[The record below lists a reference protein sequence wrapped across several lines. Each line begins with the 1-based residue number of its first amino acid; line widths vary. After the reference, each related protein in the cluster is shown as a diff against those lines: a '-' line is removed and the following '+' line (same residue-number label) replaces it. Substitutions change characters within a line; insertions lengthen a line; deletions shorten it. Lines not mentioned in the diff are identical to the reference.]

1 MLLCFAGARPERCLV
16 VYCLPQTMMQDRMT
30 KRQKQALETRRIL
43 FDTAVALFDEKG
55 YDNVT
60 VEEIT
65 NRAGVAKGSFY
76 TYFRSK
82 SDIVIEE
89 FRTIDDYYARYER
102 NLKRYSSATK
112 RLLAFTRAQLR
123 YVRDEVGL
131 RLLKLL
137 YANNIMVSDAE
148 SILIDTGRFLHELVR
163 RIVAYGQEI
172 GEFRTDLSADDLAL
186 YINRSMRSVFL
197 DWAISDDR
205 FDLVTEGVRYCQNIL
220 CPAVH
225 SSAHSCAS
233 S

>member
-1 MLLCFAGARPERCLV
+1 
-16 VYCLPQTMMQDRMT
+16 MT
-30 KRQKQALETRRIL
+30 KRQQQALETKTVI
-43 FDTAVALFDEKG
+43 FDTAVALFNEKG

-65 NRAGVAKGSFY
+65 TRAGVAKGSFY

-89 FRTIDDYYARYER
+89 FRNIDDFYKRYER

-112 RLLAFTRAQLR
+112 RLVAFTRAQLR

-148 SILIDTGRFLHELVR
+148 SILIDTGRFLHEIVK
-163 RIVAYGQEI
+163 RIVVYGQET
-172 GEFRTDLSADDLAL
+172 GEFRTDLSPDDLAL
-186 YINRSMRSVFL
+186 YINRGMRSVFL
-197 DWAISDDR
+197 DWAISDNR
-205 FDLVTEGVRYCQNIL
+205 FDLVTEGVQFCRNIL
-220 CPAVH
+220 CPAVNAN
-225 SSAHSCAS
+225 SRPCDFT
-233 S
+233 

>member
-1 MLLCFAGARPERCLV
+1 
-16 VYCLPQTMMQDRMT
+16 MT
-30 KRQKQALETRRIL
+30 KRQQQALETKTVI
-43 FDTAVALFDEKG
+43 FDTAVALFNEKG

-65 NRAGVAKGSFY
+65 TRAGVAKGSFY

-89 FRTIDDYYARYER
+89 FRNIDDFYKRYER

-112 RLLAFTRAQLR
+112 RLVAFTRAQLR

-148 SILIDTGRFLHELVR
+148 SILIDTGRFLHEIVK
-163 RIVAYGQEI
+163 RIVVYGQET
-172 GEFRTDLSADDLAL
+172 GEFRTDLSPDDLAL
-186 YINRSMRSVFL
+186 YINRGMRSVFL
-197 DWAISDDR
+197 DWAISDNR
-205 FDLVTEGVRYCQNIL
+205 FDLVTEGVQFCQNIL
-220 CPAVH
+220 CPAVNAN
-225 SSAHSCAS
+225 SRPCDFT
-233 S
+233 